1 MNKSLMLLALGHSF
15 AAVPT
20 AYFHGMHDNCTNNFV
35 LTQVLSDDLQSPV
48 ECIEVGNGIQTS
60 MMMQFKK

>member
-1 MNKSLMLLALGHSF
+1 MKKSLMLLALGHSF

-20 AYFHGMHDNCTNNFV
+20 AYFHGMHDNCKNNLL
-35 LTQVLSDDLQSPV
+35 LTQVLSEDLESPV
-48 ECIEVGNGIQTS
+48 ECIEVGSGIQTS